1 MQDKLYISGGESLM
15 VLFDFRDPVQR
26 RAFDAHRAA
35 FKGRTRTEVVYG
47 LFYCLYILPN
57 VGRLQS

>member
-1 MQDKLYISGGESLM
+1 MQDKLYISEGESLI
-15 VLFDFRDPVQR
+15 VLFDFRAPVQR

-35 FKGRTRTEVVYG
+35 FKERTRVEAVYG

>member
-1 MQDKLYISGGESLM
+1 MPDKLYTGESEPLM

-35 FKGRTRTEVVYG
+35 FKGRTRVEAVYG